1 MIIFHFLSL
10 AFVLYTIA
18 RADYFGMLW
27 IREKRKTLNEKKLR
41 TLHTQAW
48 IGLGL
53 MITTGLTLFWPM
65 KEYLLTLPQFYI
77 KMAFVVTLICNGFV
91 VGRLQ
96 KKASTRTFSSLSP
109 RERTPLFISGAVS
122 TLSWIGAIIAAF
134 FLLPD

>member
-1 MIIFHFLSL
+1 
-10 AFVLYTIA
+10 
-18 RADYFGMLW
+18 
-27 IREKRKTLNEKKLR
+27 
-41 TLHTQAW
+41 
-48 IGLGL
+48 

-77 KMAFVVTLICNGFV
+77 KMAFVATLICNGFV

>member
-1 MIIFHFLSL
+1 MTGVQTCALPIC
-10 AFVLYTIA
+10 
-18 RADYFGMLW
+18 ADYFGMLW

-122 TLSWIGAIIAAF
+122 TLSWVGAIIAAF